1 MRLHLRGTAAPAH
14 RRSGH
19 VATIAHRGASSEA
32 PENTLAAVRRAVQL
46 GADMVEVDV
55 QRTRDGVLVLMHDA
69 TLTRTTDAALVFPD
83 RAPWSVADFSY
94 AELRRLDAGA
104 WMDRRF
110 AGEPVPTLLDV
121 LRLLHGTATGLLL
134 EVKRPDLHP
143 GVVADVVSTLHL
155 LPGVVERALS
165 GGRLVVQSFDV
176 AAMKEHKT
184 RAPEVPVGI
193 LGAPARENL
202 PALATW
208 ADLVNPH
215 HLGVGSGY
223 VRALQEEGMRC
234 LTWTVDGGPAMRRAV
249 ALGVDG
255 IITNHPA
262 RLSARLAA
270 RLGDGTVGRTQR
282 WLPSV

>member
-1 MRLHLRGTAAPAH
+1 MRLQLRGTTAPVH
-14 RRSGH
+14 RHRHG

-55 QRTRDGVLVLMHDA
+55 QRTSDGVLVLMHDA

-83 RAPWSVADFSY
+83 RDPWSVADLTY

-104 WMDRRF
+104 WMSPRH

-121 LRLLHGTATGLLL
+121 LRLLRGTRTGLLL
-134 EVKRPDLHP
+134 EVKHP
-143 GVVADVVSTLHL
+143 ELYPGIVTDVVSTLQAV
-155 LPGVVERALS
+155 PGVLDRGLTEKH
-165 GGRLVVQSFDV
+165 LVVQSFDF

-184 RAPEVPVGI
+184 RVPDVPVGL
-193 LGAPARENL
+193 LGAPPRDHL

-215 HLGVGSGY
+215 HLGLGRGY
-223 VRALQEEGMRC
+223 VRAVQDHGLRC
-234 LTWTVDGGPAMRRAV
+234 LVWTVDNRYAMRRALS
-249 ALGVDG
+249 LGVDG
-255 IITNHPA
+255 IITNRPA
-262 RLSARLAA
+262 HLAA
-270 RLGDGTVGRTQR
+270 LRLRSPVG
-282 WLPSV
+282 V